1 MPGITG
7 NNILYYP
14 EVEKF
19 LNNEDLQIKTLADST
34 KDGSKKTQSSSFLEQ
49 QKTKDEEAKHKH
61 KRKKQLKLKYGVGK
75 NQVLE
80 IPSVTTSFECQ

>member
-34 KDGSKKTQSSSFLEQ
+34 KDGSKKT
-49 QKTKDEEAKHKH
+49 
-61 KRKKQLKLKYGVGK
+61 
-75 NQVLE
+75 
-80 IPSVTTSFECQ
+80 